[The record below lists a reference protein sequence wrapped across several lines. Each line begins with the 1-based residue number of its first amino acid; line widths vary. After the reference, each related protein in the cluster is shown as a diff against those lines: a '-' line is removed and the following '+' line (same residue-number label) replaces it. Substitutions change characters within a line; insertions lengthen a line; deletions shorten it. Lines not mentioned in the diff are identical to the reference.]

1 MKQIIQMFRIDVRMH
16 MKSFMGAYIA
26 TVPLVILFVLRIFL
40 PTVETTSA
48 TVAVVTEGPHAVEE
62 AMIAELEEFATVIPY
77 PTIDAMKQKLRGT
90 GSAEGLYRD
99 PEAGQYVSVLEENLE
114 GNTIFSVGARVIRS
128 ASYRQ
133 EYPDGR
139 RLIDFTATVPA
150 ELADRT
156 ENSPVATMGGA
167 IFVVFLTIIAAFL
180 IGLGIVSDKEQGTDR
195 AIRVSPAT
203 TTEYYIGKSI
213 FPLLVMVVYP
223 FVAAVVL
230 GLLEANLFQMYVG
243 VILSFA
249 VSLFVGLLMGA
260 LGRNQNEAI
269 GTAKSIAMVL
279 MLAILGGALLP
290 DSWQWVV
297 YWVPV
302 YWYYDMVEEVFT
314 LQASWTSVAW
324 KSAVMVGIT
333 GIYFLAMRR
342 RFAKGLS

>member
-1 MKQIIQMFRIDVRMH
+1 MRQIIQMFLIDVRMS
-16 MKSFMGAYIA
+16 MKSFMGAYIV

-40 PTVETTSA
+40 PTVESTSA
-48 TVAVVTEGPHAVEE
+48 TIAVVTEGPNAVEE
-62 AMIAELEEFATVIPY
+62 EMIAKLEEYATVLSYSSIE
-77 PTIDAMKQKLRGT
+77 AMKQKLRGT

-99 PEAGQYVSVLEENLE
+99 PEAGQYVSVLEENIA
-114 GNTIFSVGARVIRS
+114 GNTIFSVGARVIRR

-139 RLIDFTATVPA
+139 RLTSFTATVPE
-150 ELADRT
+150 ELSDRT

-180 IGLGIVSDKEQGTDR
+180 IGLNIVNDKEYGTDK
-195 AIRVSPAT
+195 AIRASPVT
-203 TTEYYIGKSI
+203 TTEYYIGKSL
-213 FPLLVMVVYP
+213 FPLLVMVIYP
-223 FVAAVVL
+223 VIAAIVL
-230 GLLEANLFQMYVG
+230 GLLEANLLQMYVG

-249 VSLFVGLLMGA
+249 ISLFVGLLMGA

-269 GTAKSIAMVL
+269 GAAKSIAMVL

-290 DSWQWVV
+290 DNWQWVV
-297 YWVPV
+297 YWVPA
-302 YWYYDMVEEVFT
+302 YWYYDLVEEIFT
-314 LQASWTSVAW
+314 LQATWTSVAW

-333 GIYFLAMRR
+333 GIYFLAMRK